1 MEATVQQVQAGAALF
16 HSQGTQNTV
25 AAVGQAPSM
34 ATTQVS
40 MLRAVQVSSV
50 LGVAVAGMMLARAFQ
65 VVAPV
70 MLVVAG

>member
-1 MEATVQQVQAGAALF
+1 MEATVQQVQAGVEQCR
-16 HSQGTQNTV
+16 SQGMQNTV

-40 MLRAVQVSSV
+40 MRRAVPLSSV

-65 VVAPV
+65 VVALV